1 MMYGGGMT
9 PEARESRK
17 NRSLLKTEGSG
28 WDVGAAV
35 RWLASEESRWVT
47 GLILPIDAG
56 VTAAVGTD
64 IPKTAHVNAPR

>member
-1 MMYGGGMT
+1 MT

-17 NRSLLKTEGSG
+17 NRSLLRTEGSG
-28 WDVGAAV
+28 WDIGAAV

-64 IPKTAHVNAPR
+64 IPKSAHVNAPK

>member
-1 MMYGGGMT
+1 MMYGRGMT

-28 WDVGAAV
+28 WDIGAAV

>member
-1 MMYGGGMT
+1 MT

-28 WDVGAAV
+28 WDIGAAV

-64 IPKTAHVNAPR
+64 VPKTAHVNAPK

>member
-1 MMYGGGMT
+1 MYGGGMS

-28 WDVGAAV
+28 WDIGAAV

-64 IPKTAHVNAPR
+64 VPKSAHVNAPS

>member
-1 MMYGGGMT
+1 MT

-28 WDVGAAV
+28 WDIGAAV

>member
-1 MMYGGGMT
+1 MT
-9 PEARESRK
+9 PEAREARK

>member
-1 MMYGGGMT
+1 MT

-47 GLILPIDAG
+47 GLILPVDAG
-56 VTAAVGTD
+56 ATAAVGTD

>member
-9 PEARESRK
+9 PEAREARK

>member
-1 MMYGGGMT
+1 MT
-9 PEARESRK
+9 PETRESRK

-28 WDVGAAV
+28 WDIGAAV

-64 IPKTAHVNAPR
+64 VPKSAHVNAPK

>member
-1 MMYGGGMT
+1 MT

-35 RWLASEESRWVT
+35 RWLASEESRWIT
-47 GLILPIDAG
+47 GLILPVDAG

-64 IPKTAHVNAPR
+64 IPKAAHVSAPK